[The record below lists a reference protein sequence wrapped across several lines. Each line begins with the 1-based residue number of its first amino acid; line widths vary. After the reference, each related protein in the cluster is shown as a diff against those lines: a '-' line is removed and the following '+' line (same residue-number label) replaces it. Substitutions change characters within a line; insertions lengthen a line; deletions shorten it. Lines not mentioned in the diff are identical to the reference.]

1 MEGAESQS
9 RNIDIWLSDLKGTR
23 FSRLTLNPA
32 VEAFP
37 VWSPD
42 GNRILFASSRKG
54 SLDLYQ
60 KLADGTGPEVPVL
73 ESSLR
78 KYPWDW
84 SSDGQFIC
92 YAEAKAKPRNDS
104 DLWILPLSGDRRPI
118 PLLETEFSEFEGQ
131 FSPEAKGPSRWI
143 AYPSTE
149 SGRDEVYVTGFP
161 GQKSAGRKWP
171 ISLEG
176 GGDPRWRRDGRE
188 LF

>member
-1 MEGAESQS
+1 
-9 RNIDIWLSDLKGTR
+9 LKGTR